1 MVNDKYGSCTTYG
14 LSLINNMDLHHIGFP
29 FCLEWHTGGVNH
41 YITIYHKPF
50 FLEFVLDIQKGFIR
64 RAGFIIMIS
73 PYTPHKT
80 QLGN

>member
-1 MVNDKYGSCTTYG
+1 MYHLWSVFNQQYGSSSYWFSLLP
-14 LSLINNMDLHHIGFP
+14 LSGILAVLIN
-29 FCLEWHTGGVNH
+29 